1 MHLLGINTRSQGLN
15 PRLRRQILREEA
27 KSPLYRSES
36 CTQAWQ
42 CELPLQVNRTW
53 SLWGQDGACRP
64 APPLKG
70 EASLH
75 CMHKACVVIVFLEV
89 TFLLEDS
96 RV

>member
-1 MHLLGINTRSQGLN
+1 MHLLGINTRSLGLN

-27 KSPLYRSES
+27 ESPLYMRVLHSGL
-36 CTQAWQ
+36 A
-42 CELPLQVNRTW
+42 VGAAHAGDRAW
-53 SLWGQDGACRP
+53 SLWGPGGACSP

-75 CMHKACVVIVFLEV
+75 CIHKACVLIVFPEV
-89 TFLLEDS
+89 AFLLEDS